1 MSDGWWAE
9 GKGATKKEKKKRKKK
24 GYRSGETAFDVSID
38 LWLRCGSSQMRL
50 ACVMC
55 HSDTK
60 DIAGG
65 V

>member
-1 MSDGWWAE
+1 
-9 GKGATKKEKKKRKKK
+9 
-24 GYRSGETAFDVSID
+24 VSID